1 MLKNVNMYIIWVINL
16 FLWAISTKN
25 SKKSLLLSFKL
36 KFSYGT
42 AIYVV
47 PIRYYVYTTTVA
59 SMKKS
64 YGVVIE
70 KYQSQYSPIKKFQS
84 PK

>member
-1 MLKNVNMYIIWVINL
+1 M
-16 FLWAISTKN
+16 FLWHSN
-25 SKKSLLLSFKL
+25 LCS
-36 KFSYGT
+36 
-42 AIYVV
+42 
-47 PIRYYVYTTTVA
+47 IRYYVYTTIVA

-84 PK
+84 SK